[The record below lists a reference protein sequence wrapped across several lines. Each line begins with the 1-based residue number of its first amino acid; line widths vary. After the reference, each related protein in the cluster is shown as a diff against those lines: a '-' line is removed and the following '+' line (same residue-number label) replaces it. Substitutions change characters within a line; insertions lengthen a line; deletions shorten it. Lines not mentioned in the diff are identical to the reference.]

1 MTIAELPL
9 TARDGFLALSI
20 LLIWITREFETRYGT
35 RTTVFEFYDSRVGPC
50 RSVLTV
56 CSDLAFLMR

>member
-9 TARDGFLALSI
+9 TARDGFLALSR
-20 LLIWITREFETRYGT
+20 LLIWIREFEPTVRYPYNG
-35 RTTVFEFYDSRVGPC
+35 FEFYDSRVGPC

>member
-20 LLIWITREFETRYGT
+20 LLIWITREFEPTVRYPYNG
-35 RTTVFEFYDSRVGPC
+35 FRV
-50 RSVLTV
+50 L
-56 CSDLAFLMR
+56 